1 MGDNINQIQLF
12 ETQDGQINLEVRLQD
27 ETVWLSTEQ
36 MSRLFD
42 RDRSVLTKHINN
54 VFKDGELDA
63 HSTCAKFAQVQKEGG
78 REVTREIDFYNLDVI
93 ISVGYRVKSPRGVLF
108 RKWATQTLKQHLV
121 QGYTLNQQRLAEN
134 AQTLKKALELVR
146 KTAQSAALNIDA
158 GRGLVEIVSRYTQTF
173 LWLQRYDEGLLNEP
187 AGQSGGQLPTVI
199 DATVKLQ
206 HLKQSLIAKGEA
218 SDLFAQPRDDGL
230 AAIFGNLNQSVFGEP
245 AYPTLESKAAHLL
258 YFVVK
263 NHPFSDG
270 NKRSGA
276 FLFVDFLH
284 INQRLFNK
292 NGEAVINDTGLAA
305 LTLLVAESDPKQKD
319 LLIILIMTMLSTNQE
334 EENS

>member
-1 MGDNINQIQLF
+1 MTKNINQIQIF

-27 ETVWLSTEQ
+27 DTVWLSTEQ
-36 MSRLFD
+36 MSQLFA
-42 RDRSVLTKHINN
+42 RERSVLTKHINN
-54 VFKDGELDA
+54 VFKESELE
-63 HSTCAKFAQVQKEGG
+63 KNGNVQNLHIANSDKP
-78 REVTREIDFYNLDVI
+78 TKLYSLDVI
-93 ISVGYRVKSPRGVLF
+93 ISVGYRVKSARGVLF

-121 QGYTLNQQRLAEN
+121 QGYTLNQQRFAEN
-134 AQTLKKALELVR
+134 ALTLEKALELVR
-146 KTAQSAALNIDA
+146 KTARSPELNTDA

-187 AGQSGGQLPTVI
+187 AGQSGGQLPTTAE
-199 DATVKLQ
+199 ATHKLQ
-206 HLKQSLIAKGEA
+206 QLKQSLIAKGEA
-218 SDLFAQPRDDGL
+218 TALFAQSRGDGL
-230 AAIFGNLNQSVFGEP
+230 DAILGNLNQSVFGEP
-245 AYPTLESKAAHLL
+245 AYPTIESKAAHLL

-284 INQRLFNK
+284 INQRLFDQ
-292 NGEAVINDTGLAA
+292 NGEVVINDTGLAA

-319 LLIILIMTMLSTNQE
+319 ILIKLIMNMLSTNDE
-334 EENS
+334 KGKP

>member
-1 MGDNINQIQLF
+1 MRDNINQIQLF

-27 ETVWLSTEQ
+27 ETVWLNQSQ
-36 MSRLFD
+36 MVMLFG
-42 RDRSVLTKHINN
+42 RDQSVIARHIRNL
-54 VFKDGELDA
+54 FKEGELEHEA
-63 HSTCAKFAQVQKEGG
+63 VYAKFAYTAEDSKTYQV
-78 REVTREIDFYNLDVI
+78 DYYNLDVI

-121 QGYTLNQQRLAEN
+121 QGYTLNQQRFDEN
-134 AQTLKKALELVR
+134 AQALEAALALVR
-146 KTAQSAALNIDA
+146 KTAQSPELSTDA

-187 AGQSGGQLPTVI
+187 AGQNGGQLPTFEE
-199 DATVKLQ
+199 ATRKLQ
-206 HLKQSLIAKGEA
+206 HLKQSLMAKGEA
-218 SDLFAQPRDDGL
+218 TDLFAQPRGDGL
-230 AAIFGNLNQSVFGEP
+230 SAILGNLNQSVFGDP
-245 AYPTLESKAAHLL
+245 AYPTIESKAAHLL

-305 LTLLVAESDPKQKD
+305 LTLLVAESDPKQKAT
-319 LLIILIMTMLSTNQE
+319 LIKLIMTMLSTTPE
-334 EENS
+334 KEFA